1 MANPHSALCTRKVR
15 KTPAAMKE
23 TVLVRVDKVPLRLKY
38 LPRRWSGTTSAI
50 ILPQTGEVR
59 DAEIE

>member
-1 MANPHSALCTRKVR
+1 
-15 KTPAAMKE
+15 MKE